1 MTNGPGEE
9 VEFDEVLVLALA
21 KAADRGAVPGP
32 HVKARLMASLATPAV
47 PAGFRFLFGAD
58 AEWLRH
64 PVPGIRMQVL
74 SLNHATGYAMLLLEA
89 APGTRFPAHHHG
101 GAEECYVLSGSVQT
115 CNRRM
120 RAGDFLHAAAGT
132 DHEELWTDE
141 GARVLLVVSAEDYLP
156 PTSPGP
162 VPS

>member
-1 MTNGPGEE
+1 MDSQRDE
-9 VEFDEVLVLALA
+9 VEFDEVLALALA
-21 KAADRGAVPGP
+21 QAADTGAVPGP
-32 HVKARLMASLATPAV
+32 HVKARLMRAV
-47 PAGFRFLFGAD
+47 SAPVPDGFTFLFGAD
-58 AEWLRH
+58 SEWLPH

-74 SLNHATGYAMLLLEA
+74 SMNKAAGYAMLLLDA
-89 APGTRFPAHHHG
+89 APGTTFPAHHHG

-132 DHEELWTDE
+132 DHGELWTDE

-156 PTSPGP
+156 L
-162 VPS
+162 PSNEPAGS